1 MRKIVSMLR
10 NKSVAALLSKV
21 LSAGMTFIFL
31 FLIAKAVDTNSAGV
45 FLYSYGL
52 MMILVQLSRAG
63 TDNAIIKLLASSKRR
78 LEHKVIVS
86 NTLWFVTALSLCLSV
101 IVLTVSYTGFLP
113 LYDSDN
119 ARLVLWLFI
128 GVTLAFTIMQVFA
141 SYFQSQA
148 MVYSQYWSLG
158 LGVSVAGCMTCIVSY
173 LLKWQLVEMSLGF
186 LIGVFIT
193 LFSSLLLYIKGLNRA
208 GEQLSGNAEA
218 SIPNFKDMLKTTLP
232 FTGVA
237 FIMILIQQGG
247 AFLSGIW
254 LSNEQLALVSIAFR
268 VSTLVGFLFVAFCA
282 LLAPRISKS
291 FEASNIQDIHDHSIK
306 QVFASNL
313 FAISLFLFF
322 IMFGQQ
328 LLALFGSEYAQAYIA
343 LIIFSFCWVCRSIA
357 GPVGTILTMTKNLKA
372 LRINLYISA
381 AAIVF
386 SAVVAIPEYGVLGAA
401 FSSLCGT
408 LIMCVLNVYQVKS
421 RLGISFISMHSFK
434 MQINCAMGL
443 LQSK

>member
-1 MRKIVSMLR
+1 MRKMISILR
-10 NKSVAALLSKV
+10 SKSVAALISKV

-63 TDNAIIKLLASSKRR
+63 TDNAIIKLLASSNRR
-78 LEHKVIVS
+78 LEHKVIVN
-86 NTLWFVTALSLCLSV
+86 NTLLFVTALSLCLSL
-101 IVLTVSYTGFLP
+101 IALSISYTGFLP
-113 LYDSDN
+113 VYESYN

-128 GVTLAFTIMQVFA
+128 GVTLAFTVMQVFA

-158 LGVSVAGCMTCIVSY
+158 LGVSVAGCITCIVAY
-173 LLKWQLVEMSLGF
+173 LLEWRLVDMSLGF
-186 LIGVFIT
+186 LICVIIT
-193 LFSSLLLYIKGLNRA
+193 LASSLLIYIRGLR
-208 GEQLSGNAEA
+208 GVSECHTGNAETP
-218 SIPNFKDMLKTTLP
+218 IPNFQDMLKTTLP

-291 FEASNIQDIHDHSIK
+291 FEANNIQDIHDHSIK

-313 FAISLFLFF
+313 FAIFLFLFF
-322 IMFGQQ
+322 IIFGQQ
-328 LLALFGSEYAQAYIA
+328 LLTLFGAEYAQAHLA
-343 LIIFSFCWVCRSIA
+343 LIIFSFCWVCRSVA

-372 LRINLYISA
+372 LRVNLYISA
-381 AAIVF
+381 AVIVL
-386 SAVVAIPEYGVLGAA
+386 SAVVAIPEYGVFGAA
-401 FSSLCGT
+401 LSSLCGT
-408 LIMCVLNVYQVKS
+408 LIMCVLNVYQVKN

-443 LQSK
+443 LQTK